1 MIVFFVLSMFFSAID
16 EDIADQIHKKY
27 SRNIIQA
34 VEKYPYINS
43 KGEKLQISQ
52 ALIKAIIYQ
61 ESLGIPNAKSHA
73 GAKGLTQIMP
83 QTAKIL
89 KCDYDRLD
97 QPGLA
102 IDCSVRFLA
111 ALLTYNKGD
120 LIKSLSGYNGG
131 TYSTETR
138 ATETNGLLAGRIYNN
153 NETKN
158 YVVSVL
164 KWFEW
169 FKKNVKSDLPIK

>member
-1 MIVFFVLSMFFSAID
+1 MILFFVLSLFLSAID
-16 EDIADQIHKKY
+16 EKIAGQIHEKY
-27 SRNIIQA
+27 SKNIIQA

-43 KGEKLQISQ
+43 KGDKLKISP

-61 ESLGIPNAKSHA
+61 ESKGMPKAVSHA

-89 KCDYDRLD
+89 KCDYEKLD
-97 QPGLA
+97 QPELS
-102 IDCSVRFLA
+102 IECSVKFLA

-131 TYSTETR
+131 THSTETKS
-138 ATETNGLLAGRIYNN
+138 TTQTGLLAGRIYNN
-153 NETKN
+153 SETKN

-169 FKKNVKSDLPIK
+169 FKRL